1 MDRYH
6 LKKLFME
13 DNIGSIEVTTAGG
26 SETQLSAVESAQ
38 AGFLRSSSCNCRVLE
53 VSSLAST
60 SLNATADEES
70 VSIVYNDNDST
81 VRDPLI
87 ADLGRLNGRKR
98 RLPPSLT
105 DYSCLKKLRDGS
117 SIGPVSIN
125 YYSTAS
131 PSYSLDSPSYSPTS
145 LPYNLKSPYYSLD
158 SPSYS
163 PPSPSL
169 SLKSPP
175 SSLPSPFSS
184 PSSLSYSPTSTP
196 YSIRTPSNSLDF
208 PSYSPPSSSH

>member
-26 SETQLSAVESAQ
+26 SETQLSAGESAQ

-81 VRDPLI
+81 VRDPSI

-98 RLPPSLT
+98 RLPASST

-117 SIGPVSIN
+117 SNGPVSIN

-131 PSYSLDSPSYSPTS
+131 PSYSLDSPTYSPPSTS
-145 LPYNLKSPYYSLD
+145 YSLD
-158 SPSYS
+158 SPTYS
-163 PPSPSL
+163 PPSTSHSL
-169 SLKSPP
+169 DSPTYSPP
-175 SSLPSPFSS
+175 SA
-184 PSSLSYSPTSTP
+184 
-196 YSIRTPSNSLDF
+196 SNSLDS
-208 PSYSPPSSSH
+208 PTYSPL